1 MSLLS
6 KVSRI
11 LINWSPFWPKSPEL
25 VLAGVPQALP
35 LQNVN
40 EERFEDSIMW
50 NTPKR
55 RKTIERRTFARYGS
69 LTWGNVKYQRKNK
82 KIRVDYNTGEFFE
95 LGKLAP
101 TTYKK
106 IMEETKEI
114 QQKMKDS
121 FQRQFTPQ
129 NKEIVVVYE
138 DEEKR
143 EEDQDKIPVEM
154 KKPRPPFFSPNL
166 MQKAR
171 VSQESQSTT
180 TVRPTGLS

>member
-1 MSLLS
+1 M
-6 KVSRI
+6 
-11 LINWSPFWPKSPEL
+11 
-25 VLAGVPQALP
+25 AGVPQALP

-40 EERFEDSIMW
+40 DERFEDSIMW

-121 FQRQFTPQ
+121 FQ
-129 NKEIVVVYE
+129 
-138 DEEKR
+138 
-143 EEDQDKIPVEM
+143 
-154 KKPRPPFFSPNL
+154 
-166 MQKAR
+166 
-171 VSQESQSTT
+171 
-180 TVRPTGLS
+180 